1 MYSTDHEILEIVD
14 SHDKVIGRTTRGE
27 IHRKGLMHRAVHILV
42 FNSDGEIYVQRR
54 SGTKDRHPLKLD
66 SSAAGH
72 VDPGESYEQTAVR
85 ELEEE
90 LGIASQVEQVLRVAA
105 CEQTDNE
112 HVMLFKVET
121 DSEPAP
127 NPDEVQWGGFM
138 SPEEL
143 SELMEENPE
152 DFVPAFIL
160 LWNEFLRKTT

>member
-1 MYSTDHEILEIVD
+1 MHSTDHEILEIVD
-14 SHDKVIGRTTRGE
+14 SDDTVIGRATRRE
-27 IHRKGLMHRAVHILV
+27 IHSKGLIHRAVHIFV
-42 FNSDGEIYVQRR
+42 FNPRGEIYVQRR
-54 SGTKDRHPLKLD
+54 SALKDRHPLKLD

-90 LGIASQVEQVLRVAA
+90 LGIAALVEQVLRVAA
-105 CEQTDNE
+105 CKQTDNE

-121 DSEPAP
+121 DLEPVP
-127 NPDEVQWGGFM
+127 NREEVKWGGFM
-138 SPEEL
+138 PPEKL
-143 SELMEENPE
+143 SALMHENPE